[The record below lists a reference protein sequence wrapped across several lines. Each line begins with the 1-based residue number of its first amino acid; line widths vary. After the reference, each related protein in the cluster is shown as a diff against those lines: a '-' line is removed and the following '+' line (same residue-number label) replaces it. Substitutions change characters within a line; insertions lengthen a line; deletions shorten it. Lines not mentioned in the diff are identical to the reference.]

1 MQPSVA
7 SCTPPTTNLP
17 PTSAD
22 SISITPLPHHTHSL
36 LSNVD
41 ISEPSDVPLS
51 KAHAPGASRPY
62 LHWLTVHVD
71 EANLVGLQSPSVSL
85 RVEPHAP
92 GVWAAEHVSVGRMTT
107 SDEDA
112 LRDALTSFNR
122 SIGRSGI
129 AVRGMLARKR

>member
-1 MQPSVA
+1 MPSRL
-7 SCTPPTTNLP
+7 CHT
-17 PTSAD
+17 
-22 SISITPLPHHTHSL
+22 THSL

-92 GVWAAEHVSVGRMTT
+92 GARGAAEHVRVGRMTS

-112 LRDALTSFNR
+112 LRDASTSFTR
-122 SIGRSGI
+122 SIGHSGI
-129 AVRGMLARKR
+129 VFRGMLAR